1 MAIRK
6 AVATGNWSATA
17 TWDGGIIP
25 GLEDTVYANGY
36 TVTID
41 QAIDLTG
48 STVDQSGSFIPGQ
61 IYEIVSIGT
70 TNFALTANCIAPGT
84 NATTAVAVSNTVGTI
99 FQAVNSGTA
108 TTGTAR
114 RVGALL
120 NYVNAPI
127 SVVTGGGFTMS
138 GNYNITGAYIQ
149 AGSANC
155 LSFTSTATS
164 TLAGCRATGSAFN
177 LSTRAISF
185 GSTGTLTLDGII
197 ALGGRVAGTT
207 VANGGHAIENTSS
220 GTIDIINAS
229 TLTGGVAAFAFALN
243 NNSSGI
249 ITVTSSTATGGSGSS
264 AICLSNNSTGTITVT
279 TSTILGGTVANALGI
294 NNAVAGSITC
304 TSCTI
309 TAGSSNTCN
318 GIQNAGA
325 GSVTITSST
334 ITGGAGFTAPGIN
347 NASIGTITLTTS
359 TLTGGIGTASP
370 GLNNAS
376 TGTIV
381 STGDITATNSA
392 HGLASASTAASVK
405 VSGSFIGSANGTA
418 AIYASKFLVDPT
430 PATAKIRQAKNG
442 TTTYSDF
449 FTADNALT
457 QAAPADVR
465 SGTVYADGALT
476 GTLAVP
482 AAGSVALGVPVD
494 ATTGTAALTPASVW
508 DHLLTAITTSST
520 IGTLLKTN
528 IDATISSRSTATT
541 AGIAD
546 AVWDEVLNGS
556 SHNIASSAGKRLR
569 ILDEERI
576 IAEGQVQ
583 SATTSTVTLEP
594 IGTLCVGQTIIV
606 TDQSTGDKQTRY
618 ILAFDGDTDTATVD
632 TQWCVVPTA
641 GDEYLLTT
649 VRDPLITRNDHPA
662 GTVGAE
668 IDEQY
673 LLQGL
678 KVGETLTVTPT
689 SRTAGGVS
697 QTIGGDGTNT
707 TTVSRD

>member
-25 GLEDTVYANGY
+25 GLDDTVYANGF

-48 STVDQSGSFIPGQ
+48 SGVDQSGSFIPGQ

-70 TNFALTANCIAPGT
+70 TNFGLTANAIVPGT

-99 FQAVNSGTA
+99 FQAVNAGTA

-120 NYVNAPI
+120 NYVNTPI

-138 GNYNITGAYIQ
+138 GNHNITGAYIQ

-155 LSFTSTATS
+155 LTFTSTATS
-164 TLAGCRATGSAFN
+164 TLAGCRATGSALN

-185 GSTGTLTLDGII
+185 DSTGTLTLDGII
-197 ALGGRVAGTT
+197 ALGGRVVGTT
-207 VANGGHAIENTSS
+207 VANGGHAIENTST

-229 TLTGGVAAFAFALN
+229 TLTGGSSQVAYALN
-243 NNSSGI
+243 NNSTGA
-249 ITVTSSTATGGSGSS
+249 ITVTSSTLTGGSQFTTYSLNNASTGSITITSSTIAGGVGQSGNAINNAS
-264 AICLSNNSTGTITVT
+264 AGSVTVTSSTITGGAGPTSVGINNASTGTITVT
-279 TSTILGGTVANALGI
+279 TSTLT
-294 NNAVAGSITC
+294 
-304 TSCTI
+304 
-309 TAGSSNTCN
+309 
-318 GIQNAGA
+318 A
-325 GSVTITSST
+325 GSVT
-334 ITGGAGFTAPGIN
+334 
-347 NASIGTITLTTS
+347 NAH
-359 TLTGGIGTASP
+359 

-392 HGLASASTAASVK
+392 HGLVSASTAASVK
-405 VSGSFIGSANGTA
+405 VSGSFISSANGTA
-418 AIYASKFLVDPT
+418 AIYASKFLIDPT
-430 PATAKIRQAKNG
+430 PATAKIRQAKDG
-442 TTTYSDF
+442 TSTYSDF

-508 DHLLTAITTSST
+508 EYATRTLTAGGGISAEDVWTYATREIT
-520 IGTLLKTN
+520 G
-528 IDATISSRSTATT
+528 
-541 AGIAD
+541 G
-546 AVWDEVLNGS
+546 
-556 SHNIASSAGKRLR
+556 
-569 ILDEERI
+569 
-576 IAEGQVQ
+576 
-583 SATTSTVTLEP
+583 
-594 IGTLCVGQTIIV
+594 
-606 TDQSTGDKQTRY
+606 
-618 ILAFDGDTDTATVD
+618 TVD
-632 TQWCVVPTA
+632 TLVNAPTVPTA
-641 GDEYLLTT
+641 E
-649 VRDPLITRNDHPA
+649 
-662 GTVGAE
+662 E
-668 IDEQY
+668 IATEVWD
-673 LLQGL
+673 
-678 KVGETLTVTPT
+678 TPT
-689 SRTAGGVS
+689 SGLTTSGA
-697 QTIGGDGTNT
+697 IGTRLKNSSTVAT
-707 TTVSRD
+707 TGAQIAAALS